1 MTWNYRVVKGKC
13 QGSISGELFR
23 IKEAYYSKNKKKPTS
38 LTVEA
43 VYAQG
48 ETLEELKEDF
58 DHMLEAF
65 DKPVLKDK
73 EYDE

>member
-1 MTWNYRVVKGKC
+1 MTWNYRIVKEKC

-23 IKEAYYSKNKKKPTS
+23 IKGAYYSKNKKKPTS

-58 DHMLEAF
+58 DHMLETF

-73 EYDE
+73 